1 MSKLPLVSIVIPV
14 YNGGNYLKEA
24 VDSALNQTYRNIEI
38 LVVNDGS
45 KDDGKTEAIAL
56 SYGDKIR
63 YLKKENGGVASAL
76 NMGIRNMKGEYFS
89 WLSHDDLYY
98 PEKIEK
104 EMQAV
109 QSLADKTTVVQCEYD
124 FYDMASGSLTTTNF
138 HKYYTLEQITNS
150 VFSVLQLQIHACGA
164 LIHRDNFTRAGCFD
178 ETIYTVQDIELW
190 FRMLRNR
197 KSCFVPEAL
206 FRVRE
211 HAAAG
216 SRTIP
221 SYYAET
227 CALYIRLI
235 KKMSLTEMERVFGSA
250 WRFLVR
256 MIAFIKSYNGD
267 TSEIEK
273 RLAECS
279 PNDSDNRNRK
289 ILAEKLQ
296 KNRKRIVIFGAGQ
309 YGVRMHYEL
318 LKRGIEAEL
327 FLDNSTEKN
336 QKIIDGLPCQLP
348 ETVLDDKDNI
358 MVVVALR
365 NCQSALEQLQ
375 KLGFTNIIIRQEIDG
390 ILTDRSRKQVKV

>member
-1 MSKLPLVSIVIPV
+1 
-14 YNGGNYLKEA
+14 
-24 VDSALNQTYRNIEI
+24 
-38 LVVNDGS
+38 
-45 KDDGKTEAIAL
+45 
-56 SYGDKIR
+56 
-63 YLKKENGGVASAL
+63 
-76 NMGIRNMKGEYFS
+76 
-89 WLSHDDLYY
+89 
-98 PEKIEK
+98 
-104 EMQAV
+104 MQAV

-235 KKMSLTEMERVFGSA
+235 KKMSLAEMERVFGSP

-256 MIAFIKSYNGD
+256 MTAFIKSYGGD
-267 TSEIEK
+267 ISVIEK
-273 RLAECS
+273 MLAECS
-279 PNDSDNRNRK
+279 PNDSDNRNCK

>member
-1 MSKLPLVSIVIPV
+1 
-14 YNGGNYLKEA
+14 
-24 VDSALNQTYRNIEI
+24 
-38 LVVNDGS
+38 
-45 KDDGKTEAIAL
+45 
-56 SYGDKIR
+56 
-63 YLKKENGGVASAL
+63 
-76 NMGIRNMKGEYFS
+76 
-89 WLSHDDLYY
+89 
-98 PEKIEK
+98 
-104 EMQAV
+104 
-109 QSLADKTTVVQCEYD
+109 
-124 FYDMASGSLTTTNF
+124 
-138 HKYYTLEQITNS
+138 
-150 VFSVLQLQIHACGA
+150 
-164 LIHRDNFTRAGCFD
+164 
-178 ETIYTVQDIELW
+178 
-190 FRMLRNR
+190 
-197 KSCFVPEAL
+197 
-206 FRVRE
+206 
-211 HAAAG
+211 
-216 SRTIP
+216 
-221 SYYAET
+221 
-227 CALYIRLI
+227 
-235 KKMSLTEMERVFGSA
+235 MERVFGSA

-273 RLAECS
+273 MLAECS